1 MVKVPMTAEQ
11 ESGWREDGD
20 NRWCHALRRW
30 LAWDKI
36 DADPLLRQMG
46 MEQARAAARGAERTS
61 IPVMVLALV
70 IGISSSNPVNAPY
83 LWTLVTMQ
91 VCIAAAARFLLPFTR
106 DSRVSFSTVGH
117 CFCAFTLYTFL
128 ISLGWGL
135 LLAVASWGSDIY
147 QQMTLI
153 GVHVGV
159 ICIGGLTF
167 AMIPRA
173 SMVYIFNISLLAQVH
188 LLVISRTNLWLLG
201 ALILLFSLMLAQAY
215 QQMAKQFVERMR
227 LDFERR
233 EAERRFAEAEK
244 QEIERAAAA
253 ALEARLQRERDRER
267 AMVERQQ
274 AMVAVAQQYEKSVA
288 SLAQHLDEAINA
300 LSHATATIGN
310 INTQAR
316 DKAQHVLVLATR
328 TTDSVEAV
336 ARATGALNQA
346 AVEIASEAEQQT
358 ALCQSANEASE
369 AGLQSL
375 AALAEQTD
383 NIGEIVR
390 MIQDL
395 AGQTSLLS
403 LNATI
408 EAARAGEAG
417 RGFVVV
423 ASEVKQLAAQTHGAV
438 ARIAEIIG
446 GTRGRVNE
454 AGTAMR
460 SVAETMGQVT
470 TRGEHITSAVMGQR
484 QSTWEISEAANRTA
498 TASQQV
504 RTTADDV
511 ARSAREAETLAD
523 EIGTIVASLRAK
535 SEILRA
541 ASNGFLESLRENSSA
556 PVVEKTAASG

>member
-1 MVKVPMTAEQ
+1 MTAEQ
-11 ESGWREDGD
+11 DSGGRQEGGH
-20 NRWCHALRRW
+20 RWWNALRRW
-30 LAWDKI
+30 LAWDEI
-36 DADPLLRQMG
+36 DANPLLRQMG
-46 MEQARAAARGAERTS
+46 VEQARAAARGAERTS

-70 IGISSSNPVNAPY
+70 IGISSTNPTNAPY
-83 LWTLVTMQ
+83 LWTLATMQ
-91 VCIAAAARFLLPFTR
+91 VSIAAAARFLLPFAS
-106 DSRVSFSTVGH
+106 DSRVRFSTVGNS
-117 CFCAFTLYTFL
+117 FCAFTIYTFL

-135 LLAVASWGSDIY
+135 LLTVASWGSDTY

-173 SMVYIFNISLLAQVH
+173 SMVYIFNIGLLAQVH
-188 LLVISRTNLWLLG
+188 LLVISRTHLWLLG

-227 LDFERR
+227 LEFERS
-233 EAERRFAEAEK
+233 EAERRFAEAER
-244 QEIERAAAA
+244 QDIERAAAT
-253 ALEARLQRERDRER
+253 ALEARLQRERDKER
-267 AMVERQQ
+267 AMAERQQ
-274 AMVAVAQQYEKSVA
+274 AMVAVAHQYEESVA
-288 SLAQHLDEAINA
+288 SLAHHLDEAINA

-316 DKAQHVLVLATR
+316 DKAQHVLVLAAR
-328 TTDSVEAV
+328 ATDSVEAV
-336 ARATGALNQA
+336 ARATGALNRV
-346 AVEIASEAEQQT
+346 AVEIASETEEQ
-358 ALCQSANEASE
+358 ASLCLSASQASE

-383 NIGEIVR
+383 NIGDIVR

-395 AGQTSLLS
+395 AAQTSLLS

-446 GTRGRVNE
+446 GTRGRVSE

-460 SVAETMGQVT
+460 SVAETMGRVT
-470 TRGEHITSAVMGQR
+470 TRGEHISSAVSSQR
-484 QSTWEISEAANRTA
+484 QSTGDISEAANRTA

-511 ARSAREAETLAD
+511 ARSAKEAETLAD

-541 ASNGFLESLRENSSA
+541 TSNGFLESLRENSPA
-556 PVVEKTAASG
+556 PVMEKTAASG